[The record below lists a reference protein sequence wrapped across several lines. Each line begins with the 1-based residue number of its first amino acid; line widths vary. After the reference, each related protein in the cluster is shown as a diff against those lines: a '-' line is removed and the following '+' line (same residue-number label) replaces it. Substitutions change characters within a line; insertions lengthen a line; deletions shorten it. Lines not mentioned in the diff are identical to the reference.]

1 LSEALPHFIP
11 PMLAVMGQPFDS
23 ASHFFEIKWDG
34 FRAAAMVEKGSA
46 RLMSRKGIDLMP
58 RYPAL
63 SALASLPPGLALDG
77 ELVVF
82 HDGKPSFERVAGY
95 TSHGTDI
102 IAFVAFDVLYENW
115 RPRMDL
121 PFEER
126 RGMLVKLLDGARCPH
141 LMLSDGVVGDG
152 KSLYEKMCAQG
163 MEGVVAKRLSSTY
176 AAGKR
181 NGAWVKVKRRV
192 GIQAAVIGFIEKEGN
207 DFVCLLVASSGLP
220 GEEGGPLRYVG
231 RVGSGFTAEMRA
243 KLNALLRAHPRGHP
257 LVACPERGAWV
268 EPGLYCTVSYAELT
282 AAGLLRAPVFEALI
296 EA

>member
-1 LSEALPHFIP
+1 
-11 PMLAVMGQPFDS
+11 MLAVMGQAFDS

-34 FRAAAMVEKGSA
+34 FRSAAMVEKGA
-46 RLMSRKGIDLMP
+46 VRLMSRRGIDLIP
-58 RYPAL
+58 RYPEL
-63 SALASLPPGLALDG
+63 SALAALPPGLALDG

-95 TSHGTDI
+95 NQGGADTI
-102 IAFVAFDVLYENW
+102 RYIAFDVLYENW
-115 RPRMDL
+115 QPRMDL
-121 PFEER
+121 PFGDR
-126 RGMLVKLLDGARCPH
+126 RALLVKLLEGARCPP
-141 LMLSDGVVGDG
+141 LMLSDGVVGEG
-152 KSLYEKMCAQG
+152 RKLYESICAQG

-192 GIQAAVIGFIEKEGN
+192 GIQAAIIGFIEKEGD
-207 DFVCLLVASSGLP
+207 DFQCLLVASSGLP
-220 GEEGGPLRYVG
+220 GEESGPLRYVG
-231 RVGSGFTAEMRA
+231 RVGGGFTAEMRG
-243 KLNALLRAHPRGHP
+243 KLNTLLRLHRRAQP

>member
-1 LSEALPHFIP
+1 
-11 PMLAVMGQPFDS
+11 MLAVMGQPFDS

-34 FRAAAMVEKGSA
+34 FRAAAMVEKGA
-46 RLMSRKGIDLMP
+46 VRLMSRKGIDLIP

-63 SALASLPPGLALDG
+63 SSLASLPQGLALDG

-95 TSHGTDI
+95 SQNGSDTI
-102 IAFVAFDVLYENW
+102 RFVAFDVLYENW
-115 RPRMDL
+115 TPRMDL
-121 PFEER
+121 PFVER
-126 RGMLVKLLDGARCPH
+126 RGILEKLLAAERCPQ
-141 LMLSDGVVGDG
+141 LMLSDGVVGEG
-152 KSLYEKMCAQG
+152 RSLYEKICAQG
-163 MEGVVAKRLSSTY
+163 MEGVVGKRLSSAY
-176 AAGKR
+176 APGKR

-192 GIQAAVIGFIEKEGN
+192 SIQAAVIGFIEKDGD
-207 DFVCLLVASSGLP
+207 DFQCLLVASSGLP
-220 GEEGGPLRYVG
+220 GEDGGPLRYVG
-231 RVGSGFTAEMRA
+231 RVGSGFTAEMRGR
-243 KLNALLRAHPRGHP
+243 LNALLRARPRRQP